1 MSETSTTQIHLLNLT
16 ARPVQLRV
24 SLHPG
29 IRDYFR
35 DGGSHKRFSAR
46 IREVLNAYF
55 FAHAGVDDIR
65 KYLGP
70 YEHLPEKL
78 EQFPGIVTV
87 QTEMSSSGIAPQRH
101 ASAHSPA
108 EQVSQDS
115 LFSEDGV
122 ASIDI
127 NPTGGRP

>member
-1 MSETSTTQIHLLNLT
+1 MSETPTTQIHLLNLT

-78 EQFPGIVTV
+78 EQFPGIITV
-87 QTEMSSSGIAPQRH
+87 QTEMPMSGTAAQRH
-101 ASAHSPA
+101 VSSHSPA
-108 EQVSQDS
+108 EQTSQDS
-115 LFSEDGV
+115 LFSEDVGT
-122 ASIDI
+122 SIDI
-127 NPTGGRP
+127 NSTGGRS

>member
-55 FAHAGVDDIR
+55 FAHRDVRLWYCPATACFSAFAGR
-65 KYLGP
+65 TGLAGFP
-70 YEHLPEKL
+70 LPR
-78 EQFPGIVTV
+78 GW
-87 QTEMSSSGIAPQRH
+87 
-101 ASAHSPA
+101 
-108 EQVSQDS
+108 
-115 LFSEDGV
+115 
-122 ASIDI
+122 
-127 NPTGGRP
+127 GRQY

>member
-46 IREVLNAYF
+46 IRAVLNAYF

-78 EQFPGIVTV
+78 EHCYCSNRDVRLWYCPATACFRAFADRTGLAGFPL
-87 QTEMSSSGIAPQRH
+87 P
-101 ASAHSPA
+101 
-108 EQVSQDS
+108 
-115 LFSEDGV
+115 
-122 ASIDI
+122 
-127 NPTGGRP
+127 